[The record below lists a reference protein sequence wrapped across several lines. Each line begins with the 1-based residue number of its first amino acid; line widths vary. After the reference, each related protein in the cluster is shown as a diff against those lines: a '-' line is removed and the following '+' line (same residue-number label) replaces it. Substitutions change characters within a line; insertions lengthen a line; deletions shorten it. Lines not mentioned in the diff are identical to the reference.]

1 MDLNSVSEELYA
13 AAPEDFMSLRS
24 ERVAAAKKASD
35 RALAKE
41 IGQLRKPTRSAWLVN
56 LLAREAPE
64 ELQGL
69 LDLGTALREAQQ
81 NMSGPDLRRLSAER
95 HRVVEALARH
105 AAELAA
111 DRGHAATEATRQEV
125 VQTLQAALADHSAAD
140 VVRAGRV
147 VQSISYGGFG
157 TIDLGPVPTLQRTAE
172 RSAEPAPEPEPAGA
186 VDAAEDAAEAQLDRR
201 RREAV
206 QALAAAQDLL
216 SHAEVDREARA
227 AEAERASAA
236 ATAAGELVARLRA
249 ELAEAEER
257 QRAAAEHAKDA
268 QQVLSAAEGRVRA
281 ARTVLEQAA
290 AVLDDARLNA

>member
-1 MDLNSVSEELYA
+1 MDLNSVAEELYA

-24 ERVAAAKKASD
+24 ERVAAAKKAGD

-81 NMSGPDLRRLSAER
+81 NLSGPDLRRLSGER

-105 AAELAA
+105 AAGLAA

-125 VQTLQAALADHSAAD
+125 VQTLQAALADPSAAD
-140 VVRAGRV
+140 VVRAGRA
-147 VQSISYGGFG
+147 VQSINYGGFG
-157 TIDLGPVPTLQRTAE
+157 TIDLGPVPALQRPAE
-172 RSAEPAPEPEPAGA
+172 RSAQPAPEPEPASTA
-186 VDAAEDAAEAQLDRR
+186 DTAEAQLERR
-201 RREAV
+201 RRDAV
-206 QALAAAQDLL
+206 QALEAAQDLL
-216 SHAEVDREARA
+216 SRAEADREASA

-236 ATAAGELVARLRA
+236 ATAAGELVERLRA

-257 QRAAAEHAKDA
+257 QRAAAEHAQDA
-268 QQVLSAAEGRVRA
+268 QQVLSAAEGRVRS